1 MHRIQTCVKIQK
13 KSNQL
18 NILYALLQA
27 NKTKLAAC

>member
-1 MHRIQTCVKIQK
+1 MHRIQTVLKYK
-13 KSNQL
+13 KAII